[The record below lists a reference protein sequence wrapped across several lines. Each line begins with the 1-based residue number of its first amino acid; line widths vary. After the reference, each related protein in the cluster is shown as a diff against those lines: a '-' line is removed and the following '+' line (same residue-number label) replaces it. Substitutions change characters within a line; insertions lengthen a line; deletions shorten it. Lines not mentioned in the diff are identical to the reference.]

1 MISGIVALPLL
12 LAANMAA
19 SPAATP
25 EGHSPPSSASAPA
38 LIARLARPA
47 PAATPYTEVRF
58 VGMLKQPLVLH
69 GELQYG
75 GAGKLGKR
83 VDQPYRE
90 TTTIADGNV
99 EVQRADKPVQ
109 RFSLDRAPEL
119 QTLLAAFGA
128 LLGGDA
134 PTLAK
139 YYEVAALEAGD
150 DFSLKLTARAARP
163 GKLNRVIVA
172 VDGNGFEPRCFSLYQ
187 PDGDASVMLLGTLAG
202 TALPDPPTRPALE
215 RVCHRLTP

>member
-1 MISGIVALPLL
+1 MISGIVALIPLL
-12 LAANMAA
+12 FAASPPA

-25 EGHSPPSSASAPA
+25 DSTA

-47 PAATPYTEVRF
+47 PADTAYAEVRF
-58 VGMLKQPLVLH
+58 VAMLKQPLVLH
-69 GELQYG
+69 GELHYG

-83 VDQPYRE
+83 VDRPYQE
-90 TTTIADGNV
+90 STSIADGSV
-99 EVQRADKPVQ
+99 EVQRADKPLQ

-134 PTLAK
+134 ATLTK
-139 YYEVAALEAGD
+139 YYQIDAVQAGN

-163 GKLNRVIVA
+163 GKLNRVVVR
-172 VDGNGFEPRCFSLYQ
+172 VDGSGDEPHCFSLYQ
-187 PDGDASVMLLGTLAG
+187 PDGDASVMLLGSLA
-202 TALPDPPTRPALE
+202 AASLPDPPTRNALE
-215 RVCHRLTP
+215 NLCHRLTP

>member
-1 MISGIVALPLL
+1 MISGIVALIPLL
-12 LAANMAA
+12 LAA
-19 SPAATP
+19 
-25 EGHSPPSSASAPA
+25 SPPASLAAADADA
-38 LIARLARPA
+38 LIVRLARPA
-47 PAATPYTEVRF
+47 PATTAYTEVRF

-83 VDQPYRE
+83 VDRPFRE
-90 TTTIADGNV
+90 TTTIADGSV
-99 EVQRADKPVQ
+99 EVQRADKPAQ

-134 PTLAK
+134 ATLAK
-139 YYEVAALEAGD
+139 YYLVDAIEAGS

-163 GKLNRVIVA
+163 GKLNRVVVS
-172 VDGNGFEPRCFSLYQ
+172 VDGSGNEPRCFSLYQ
-187 PDGDASVMLLGTLAG
+187 PDGDASVMLLGSLA
-202 TALPDPPTRPALE
+202 AAPLPDAPTRSAIEKL
-215 RVCHRLTP
+215 CHRLAP

>member
-1 MISGIVALPLL
+1 MISGIVALIPLL
-12 LAANMAA
+12 FAASPPA

-25 EGHSPPSSASAPA
+25 DSAA

-47 PAATPYTEVRF
+47 PADTTYAEVRF

-69 GELQYG
+69 GELHYG

-83 VDQPYRE
+83 VDRPYQE
-90 TTTIADGNV
+90 STTIADGSV

-134 PTLAK
+134 ATLTK
-139 YYEVAALEAGD
+139 YYQVDAVQAGD

-163 GKLNRVIVA
+163 GKLNRVVVS
-172 VDGNGFEPRCFSLYQ
+172 VDEPRCFSLYQ
-187 PDGDASVMLLGTLAG
+187 PDGDASVMLLGPLAAA
-202 TALPDPPTRPALE
+202 TLPDPPTRNALE
-215 RVCHRLTP
+215 KLCHRLTP

>member
-1 MISGIVALPLL
+1 MISGIVALIPLL
-12 LAANMAA
+12 FAA
-19 SPAATP
+19 SPPAPSAATP
-25 EGHSPPSSASAPA
+25 DSSA

-47 PAATPYTEVRF
+47 PADTAYTEVRF

-69 GELQYG
+69 GELHYG

-90 TTTIADGNV
+90 TTTIADGSV
-99 EVQRADKPVQ
+99 EVERADKPVQ

-134 PTLAK
+134 ATLTK
-139 YYEVAALEAGD
+139 HYQVDALEAGS

-163 GKLNRVIVA
+163 GKLNRVVVS
-172 VDGNGFEPRCFSLYQ
+172 VDGSGDEPRCFSLYQ
-187 PDGDASVMLLGTLAG
+187 PDGDASIMLLGPLAAA
-202 TALPDPPTRPALE
+202 TLPDPPTRNALE
-215 RVCHRLTP
+215 KLCHRLTP

>member
-1 MISGIVALPLL
+1 MISGIVALIPLL
-12 LAANMAA
+12 FAASPPA
-19 SPAATP
+19 SPAAT
-25 EGHSPPSSASAPA
+25 SDSAA

-47 PAATPYTEVRF
+47 PAATAYTEVRF

-90 TTTIADGNV
+90 TTTIADGSV

-134 PTLAK
+134 ATLAK
-139 YYEVAALEAGD
+139 YYQVDALEAGS

-163 GKLNRVIVA
+163 GKLNRVIVS
-172 VDGNGFEPRCFSLYQ
+172 VDGSGNEPRCFSLYQ
-187 PDGDASVMLLGTLAG
+187 PDGDASVMLLGSLA
-202 TALPDPPTRPALE
+202 AASLPEPPTRAALE
-215 RVCHRLTP
+215 KLCHRLTP

>member
-1 MISGIVALPLL
+1 MISGIVALIPLL
-12 LAANMAA
+12 LAA
-19 SPAATP
+19 SPPAPSAATP
-25 EGHSPPSSASAPA
+25 DSSA

-47 PAATPYTEVRF
+47 PADTTYTEVRF

-69 GELQYG
+69 GELHYG

-90 TTTIADGNV
+90 TTTIADGSV
-99 EVQRADKPVQ
+99 EVERADKPVQ

-134 PTLAK
+134 ATLTK
-139 YYEVAALEAGD
+139 YYQVDALEAGS

-163 GKLNRVIVA
+163 GKLNRVVVS
-172 VDGNGFEPRCFSLYQ
+172 VDGSGDEPRCFSLYQ
-187 PDGDASVMLLGTLAG
+187 PDGDASIMLLGPLAAA
-202 TALPDPPTRPALE
+202 TLPDPPTRNALE
-215 RVCHRLTP
+215 KLCHRLTP

>member
-1 MISGIVALPLL
+1 MISGIVALIPLL
-12 LAANMAA
+12 FAA
-19 SPAATP
+19 SPPAPPAATP
-25 EGHSPPSSASAPA
+25 DSAS
-38 LIARLARPA
+38 LIAHLARPA
-47 PAATPYTEVRF
+47 PADTAYTEVRF

-69 GELQYG
+69 GELHYG

-83 VDQPYRE
+83 VDRPYQE
-90 TTTIADGNV
+90 TTTIAEGNV

-134 PTLAK
+134 ATLAK
-139 YYEVAALEAGD
+139 YYQIDALQAGD

-163 GKLNRVIVA
+163 GKLNRVVVS
-172 VDGNGFEPRCFSLYQ
+172 VDGRGNEPHCFSLYQ
-187 PDGDASVMLLGTLAG
+187 PDGDASVMLLGTLA
-202 TALPDPPTRPALE
+202 AASLPDPPTRGALE
-215 RVCHRLTP
+215 KLCHRLTP

>member
-1 MISGIVALPLL
+1 MISGIAALIPLL
-12 LAANMAA
+12 LAAN
-19 SPAATP
+19 
-25 EGHSPPSSASAPA
+25 PPSAPIAAPDVAA

-47 PAATPYTEVRF
+47 PDDTAYAEVRF

-69 GELQYG
+69 GELHYG

-83 VDQPYRE
+83 VDTPYRE
-90 TTTIADGNV
+90 TTTIADDTV
-99 EVQRADKPVQ
+99 EVQRADMPTQ

-134 PTLAK
+134 ATLTK
-139 YYEVAALEAGD
+139 YYRIDATQAGS
-150 DFSLKLTARAARP
+150 DFSLRLTARAARA
-163 GKLNRVIVA
+163 GKLNRVVVS
-172 VDGNGFEPRCFSLYQ
+172 VDGSGDEPRCFSLYQ

-202 TALPDPPTRPALE
+202 ASLPDPPTRPALE
-215 RVCHRLTP
+215 QLCHRLTP

>member
-1 MISGIVALPLL
+1 MISGIVALIPLL
-12 LAANMAA
+12 LAA
-19 SPAATP
+19 SPPAPSAATP
-25 EGHSPPSSASAPA
+25 DSSA

-47 PAATPYTEVRF
+47 PADTAYTEVRF

-69 GELQYG
+69 GELHYG

-99 EVQRADKPVQ
+99 EVQRADKPLQ

-134 PTLAK
+134 ATLTK
-139 YYEVAALEAGD
+139 HYQVDALEAGS

-163 GKLNRVIVA
+163 GKLNRVVVS
-172 VDGNGFEPRCFSLYQ
+172 VDGSGDEPRCFSLYQ
-187 PDGDASVMLLGTLAG
+187 PDGDASIMLLGPLAAA
-202 TALPDPPTRPALE
+202 TLPDPPTRNALE
-215 RVCHRLTP
+215 KLCHRLTP

>member
-1 MISGIVALPLL
+1 
-12 LAANMAA
+12 
-19 SPAATP
+19 
-25 EGHSPPSSASAPA
+25 
-38 LIARLARPA
+38 
-47 PAATPYTEVRF
+47 VRF

-90 TTTIADGNV
+90 TTTIADGSV

-109 RFSLDRAPEL
+109 SFSLDRAPEL

-134 PTLAK
+134 ATLAK
-139 YYEVAALEAGD
+139 YYQIDALEDGS

-163 GKLNRVIVA
+163 GKLNRVVVS
-172 VDGNGFEPRCFSLYQ
+172 VDGSGDEPRCFSLYQ
-187 PDGDASVMLLGTLAG
+187 PDGDASVMLLGSLAAA
-202 TALPDPPTRPALE
+202 TLPDPPTRGALE
-215 RVCHRLTP
+215 KLCHRLTP

>member
-1 MISGIVALPLL
+1 MISGIVALIPLL
-12 LAANMAA
+12 LAASPALP
-19 SPAATP
+19 PAATP
-25 EGHSPPSSASAPA
+25 ETAA
-38 LIARLARPA
+38 LIGRLARPA
-47 PAATPYTEVRF
+47 PADTAYAEVRF

-69 GELQYG
+69 GELHYG

-90 TTTIADGNV
+90 TTTIADGSV

-134 PTLAK
+134 ATLTK
-139 YYEVAALEAGD
+139 YYQVDATQAGA
-150 DFSLKLTARAARP
+150 DFSLKLTARAVRP
-163 GKLNRVIVA
+163 GKLNRVVVR
-172 VDGNGFEPRCFSLYQ
+172 VDGSGDEPRCFSLYQ
-187 PDGDASVMLLGTLAG
+187 PDGDASVMLLGPLAAA
-202 TALPDPPTRPALE
+202 ALPDPPTRTALE
-215 RVCHRLTP
+215 QLCHRLTP